1 MRDTITGT
9 LLISVLA
16 GSLSLSASA
25 QDVQRDVAVVSE
37 EVGSQTPAFSYR
49 EGPESKLL
57 FRGTALVPRG
67 EGKGEVEF
75 QDGRARIEV
84 DLEELPDPWSL
95 GPYTVYVLWALTLEG
110 RASNL
115 GTLSVSRGDAELETS
130 ASLSQFALIVTAEP
144 HFAVTAPSK
153 AVVMRNL
160 ADRVKGEQST
170 VRTLRE
176 RADYANL
183 TPQTI
188 DPQGKVPLDLYQ
200 ARYAVA
206 IAQAVG
212 AEEFAP
218 QTYARASGL
227 LQTAETAQANKKSS
241 VRKTVPLTA
250 RDAVQAAEDARREAA
265 MDKAA
270 AAEKAERAAQA
281 EAAAA
286 ASAAAAAE
294 EAARQAAIAAEA
306 AAEQARRDLEKRLN
320 TVLPTHS
327 TDRGLVA
334 EIAGVQFATGA
345 ATLNPSAREALAR
358 FAGIVA
364 SYPGLTFRVE
374 GHTDSTGSPAT
385 NEALSLTR
393 AIAVRDYLI
402 AQAVA
407 ASKIDVAGLGPA
419 NPIADNVTPEGRAR
433 NRRVEIIMSGAA
445 IGTR

>member
-1 MRDTITGT
+1 MRTAITST
-9 LLISVLA
+9 LVIGALA
-16 GSLSLSASA
+16 GILYLSASA
-25 QDVQRDVAVVSE
+25 QEVQRDVAIVSE
-37 EVGSQTPAFSYR
+37 DIGSQIPAFSYL
-49 EGPESKLL
+49 EGPKSKLL

-67 EGKGEVEF
+67 EGTGEVEF

-84 DLEELPDPWSL
+84 DLEELPDPWNL
-95 GPYTVYVLWALTLEG
+95 GPYTTYVLWALTLEG

-115 GTLSVSRGDAELETS
+115 GTLSVSQGNAELKTS
-130 ASLSQFALIVTAEP
+130 APLSQFALIVTAEP

-160 ADRVKGEQST
+160 ADRVKGQQST
-170 VRTLRE
+170 VRTLLE
-176 RADYANL
+176 RADYATL
-183 TPQTI
+183 KPQSI
-188 DPQGKVPLDLYQ
+188 DPKGKVPLDLYQ

-218 QTYARASGL
+218 QAYARASGL
-227 LQTAETAQANKKSS
+227 LQSAETAQANKKSS
-241 VRKTVPLTA
+241 VRKTVPPTA
-250 RDAVQAAEDARREAA
+250 RDAVQAAEDARREATLA
-265 MDKAA
+265 KAA
-270 AAEKAERAAQA
+270 AAEKAEREAQA
-281 EAAAA
+281 QAAAA
-286 ASAAAAAE
+286 DE
-294 EAARQAAIAAEA
+294 GARQGAIAAEA
-306 AAEQARRDLEKRLN
+306 ATQAAIERARRDLEQRLN

-364 SYPGLTFRVE
+364 SYPGLAFMVE

-385 NEALSLTR
+385 NEALSLAR
-393 AIAVRDYLI
+393 AITVRDYLI
-402 AQAVA
+402 AQGVA
-407 ASKIDVAGLGPA
+407 ASKTDVAGLGPA
-419 NPIADNVTPEGRAR
+419 NPIADNETAEGRTR
-433 NRRVEIIMSGAA
+433 NRRVEIIISGDA